1 MDELVKHMTRF
12 RKGFILSKAILE
24 DYCEVVA
31 RIEGKTPEEIKER
44 INTKAL
50 AIDQEIRTKDKAQE
64 LS

>member
-1 MDELVKHMTRF
+1 MKHMNRF
-12 RKGFILSKAILE
+12 RTGFVLSKAILE

-31 RIEGKTPEEIKER
+31 RIEGRTPEEIKER

-50 AIDQEIRTKDKAQE
+50 SIDKEMKAKDKAQE

>member
-1 MDELVKHMTRF
+1 MDELTKHFSRF
-12 RKGFILSKAILE
+12 RSGFVLSKAILE

-31 RIEGKTPEEIKER
+31 KIEGKTPEEIKER

-50 AIDQEIRTKDKAQE
+50 AIDKEIRAKDKAQE

>member
-1 MDELVKHMTRF
+1 MDELTKHMNRF
-12 RKGFILSKAILE
+12 RTGFILSKAILE

-44 INTKAL
+44 INAKAV
-50 AIDQEIRTKDKAQE
+50 AIDQEVRTKDKAQE